1 MNSRFKVI
9 GTVEHVENN
18 WGQEEIKANHN
29 KAALSSETVNH
40 NEKIVPK
47 QLILDNILLYCW

>member
-1 MNSRFKVI
+1 MNSRFKII

-18 WGQEEIKANHN
+18 WDQEKIKANHN

-40 NEKIVPK
+40 KEQIVSK
-47 QLILDNILLYCW
+47 QLISDNMLLYC